1 MPEPHGPA
9 TLVVEGV
16 SKRYGSTLAVN
27 DASFTVGRGE
37 LIGIAGHNGAGKSTI
52 LKVVNGAVAG
62 DGGSVTVDGVRRA
75 AGTTVA
81 HPERIG
87 VRTVYQ
93 ELSLCDSL
101 RVEETA
107 AVFDR
112 SAKGFGWRN
121 VAWRNL
127 KAVLDDMFP
136 DHGIRRDARIRDL
149 SLARRQMIE
158 CASAMLESSVPPSL
172 VILDEPTSSLDATA
186 TATFYAYLKRRA
198 ADGLSAIVTT
208 HRLNEMIDN
217 LSRIYVMRD
226 GRVLGEHDARTAT
239 KESLV
244 RAMGLAAH
252 QTEHTH
258 SAAAPMDEAAAPT
271 TPRAE
276 RSGAAVVDIEQQDAP
291 DGLAVLAIHRG
302 EIVGFAG
309 LEGHGQLEVLETILA
324 ASKRSHHGSKG
335 RKRIP
340 AQSVSVVGD
349 AAYVSGDRG
358 VRGIFPQWDGGK
370 NVTFSS
376 LKDLTIAG
384 VIRPGA
390 ERRMVRTWWDRLA
403 IKGTAADP
411 ITSLS
416 GGTQQKALM
425 ARAIAQE
432 ADLLLLEDPTR
443 GVDQATKD
451 DVYALLRR
459 QADAGQCVVW
469 YSTENEELRNCDRVF
484 VFQGGTIVAT
494 LEDAAPTEDEILA
507 LSFASASTDAA
518 QAPGQG
524 AMVGRP

>member
-1 MPEPHGPA
+1 MPEPQSPE
-9 TLVVEGV
+9 TLVVDGV

-27 DASFTVGRGE
+27 DASFTVRRGE

-62 DGGSVTVDGVRRA
+62 DGGTVTVDGVTRA
-75 AGTTVA
+75 ASAALA

-112 SAKGFGWRN
+112 SAKGFGWRTT
-121 VAWRNL
+121 AWRNL
-127 KAVLDDMFP
+127 STVLDDMFP
-136 DHGIRRDARIRDL
+136 EHGIRRNDRIRDL

-158 CASAMLESSVPPSL
+158 CASAMLESTVAPSL

-186 TATFYAYLKRRA
+186 TATFYAYLRRRA
-198 ADGLSAIVTT
+198 AGGLSAIVTT

-226 GRVLGEHDARTAT
+226 GRVLGEHDAATAT

-252 QTEHTH
+252 QAEHARAGGEQAEGV
-258 SAAAPMDEAAAPT
+258 AATDTRTDHAG
-271 TPRAE
+271 
-276 RSGAAVVDIEQQDAP
+276 SVVVDIEQYDAP
-291 DGLAVLAIHRG
+291 NGLATLAIRTG

-309 LEGHGQLEVLETILA
+309 LEGHGQLEVLEAILA
-324 ASKRSHHGSKG
+324 ASRRSRRGSRG
-335 RKRIP
+335 RKRI
-340 AQSVSVVGD
+340 ASRSVSVVGD

-358 VRGIFPQWDGGK
+358 VRGIFSQWDGGK

-376 LKDLTIAG
+376 LKDLTVAG

-390 ERRMVRTWWDRLA
+390 ERRMVRTWWDGLA
-403 IKGTAADP
+403 IKGAAADP

-484 VFQGGTIVAT
+484 VFQGGRIIAT
-494 LEDAAPTEDEILA
+494 LDDAAPTEDEILA
-507 LSFASASTDAA
+507 LSFASESANQSRASE
-518 QAPGQG
+518 QG
-524 AMVGRP
+524 EMVERA